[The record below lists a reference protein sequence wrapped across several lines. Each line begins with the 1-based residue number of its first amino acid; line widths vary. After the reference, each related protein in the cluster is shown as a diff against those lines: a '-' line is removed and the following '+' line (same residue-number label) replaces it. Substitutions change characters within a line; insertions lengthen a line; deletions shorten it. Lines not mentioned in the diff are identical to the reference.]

1 MVAQLLSKERF
12 VSIREAQAGLSN
24 VLAEAT
30 KNNTYYR
37 VLRNNKPVGVLIPQ
51 RIWEDLLEDIE
62 AAASKNFQNQLAKSQ
77 QSTERIPLE
86 QVAKEL
92 NLD

>member
-1 MVAQLLSKERF
+1 MITQLLSKEKF

-24 VLAEAT
+24 VLDKAS

-37 VLRNNKPVGVLIPQ
+37 VLKNNKPVGVLIPQ
-51 RIWEDLLEDIE
+51 RVWEDLIEDIE
-62 AAASKNFQNQLAKSQ
+62 AASSKNFQKRIAKSKA
-77 QSTERIPLE
+77 STERIPLE

-92 NLD
+92 GID